1 MGGPK
6 VREVMTD
13 RPRCITPETPV
24 SEAARLM
31 KSEDV
36 GSLPILD
43 GERLTGIVTDR
54 DIVLQAV
61 AEEKD
66 PRGMPVREVA
76 SRDLVTVGQ
85 DEDLSEALKR
95 MASNQLRRIP
105 SSMRTTGSWAL
116 LRRLTS
122 PERQRTRT
130 PARCC
135 RTSHRRRQ
143 AQESESRSHRFGVKG
158 RRNSPLYA
166 PPR

>member
-1 MGGPK
+1 MFGTK

-13 RPRCITPETPV
+13 RPRCVTPETPV
-24 SEAARLM
+24 LEAARLM

-95 MASNQLRRIP
+95 MASYQIRRIP
-105 SSMRTTGSWAL
+105 VVDEDDRLVGIVAQADVAREAKDKDSGQMLQDISQTPTG
-116 LRRLTS
+116 
-122 PERQRTRT
+122 
-130 PARCC
+130 
-135 RTSHRRRQ
+135 
-143 AQESESRSHRFGVKG
+143 
-158 RRNSPLYA
+158 
-166 PPR
+166 PRV

>member
-13 RPRCITPETPV
+13 RPRCVTPETPI

-31 KSEDV
+31 KSDDV
-36 GSLPILD
+36 GSLPILE

-76 SRDLVTVGQ
+76 SRELVTIGPE
-85 DEDLSEALKR
+85 EDLSEALR
-95 MASNQLRRIP
+95 LMASHQVRRIP
-105 SSMRTTGSWAL
+105 VVDEDSRLVGIVAQADIAREVKDKDSGQMLQGISQMPTG
-116 LRRLTS
+116 
-122 PERQRTRT
+122 PK
-130 PARCC
+130 
-135 RTSHRRRQ
+135 
-143 AQESESRSHRFGVKG
+143 V
-158 RRNSPLYA
+158 
-166 PPR
+166 

>member
-1 MGGPK
+1 MRPAPIRKEETMGGPK

-105 SSMRTTGSWAL
+105 VVDEDDRLVGIITQADVAREAKDKDSGQMLQDISQTPTG
-116 LRRLTS
+116 
-122 PERQRTRT
+122 
-130 PARCC
+130 
-135 RTSHRRRQ
+135 
-143 AQESESRSHRFGVKG
+143 
-158 RRNSPLYA
+158 
-166 PPR
+166 PRV

>member
-1 MGGPK
+1 MGGTK

-13 RPRCITPETPV
+13 SPRCVTPETLV

-95 MASNQLRRIP
+95 MASHQIRRIP
-105 SSMRTTGSWAL
+105 VVDEDDRLVGIVTQADVAREAKDKDSGQMLADISQTPTG
-116 LRRLTS
+116 
-122 PERQRTRT
+122 
-130 PARCC
+130 
-135 RTSHRRRQ
+135 
-143 AQESESRSHRFGVKG
+143 
-158 RRNSPLYA
+158 
-166 PPR
+166 PRV